1 MIKPQIGGESHEIR
15 RVDIKLIINLN
26 LKSLSFLTCGREII
40 KLENKKSDRWKMKV
54 VLLVLL
60 LTGVS
65 FQFCQSQIIEDAAE
79 AFEQARASQRPV
91 LLVFSGSDW
100 CAPCIRFH
108 NNILSK
114 ESFLSYA
121 ADHFIVLKADFP
133 QRKKLPQTIVDQ
145 NEKLAEQF
153 NAKGQF
159 PHLVLISSD
168 QKLIKTLSFKNQNV
182 DQFISELSLQFAE

>member
-1 MIKPQIGGESHEIR
+1 MR
-15 RVDIKLIINLN
+15 
-26 LKSLSFLTCGREII
+26 
-40 KLENKKSDRWKMKV
+40 V

-100 CAPCIRFH
+100 CAPCIRLH